1 MNSKSNGNHAPFIDH
16 GRLNGLLAFFQAA
29 EQLKD
34 TLRSGTSRSGRA
46 ESTAEHSWRLCLMV
60 LLFEKDI
67 VGVDIKKLL
76 KLCVLHDLGEA
87 ISGDVPAPHQ
97 SDGDNRQERERRDFQ
112 ALCADLPDDVASDF
126 MVLWDEYADAV
137 TPEAQLAKAFD
148 KLETMLQ
155 HQLMPAA
162 DADADFHAFN
172 LSYGRDRTEV
182 FPLTRQIRERVDART
197 KELINDRKS
206 AQNA

>member
-16 GRLNGLLAFFQAA
+16 GRLTGLLAFFQAA

-162 DADADFHAFN
+162 DADFHAFN

-197 KELINDRKS
+197 KELIKDRKS
-206 AQNA
+206 VQNA